1 MVPFDYAE
9 PETLEETLALLQE
22 YGDEAKLLAGGT
34 ALIVFLKKELAAPS
48 LLINLKRL
56 THLKEIQE
64 MGDGLR
70 IGPLATHREIE
81 RSAAVRR
88 RLPVLAETFHK
99 VATPRIRNMGTLGG
113 NLCHGDPNV
122 DPPSTLLAL
131 GTRVKL
137 VSTRGEREIPLEDF
151 FVDYYETVKEPD
163 ELLTEVMVSD
173 LPAAAVAAH
182 IKFLPKTQDDFATVG
197 IAAVVTLEENG
208 ATPLCRDIRL
218 ALNAV
223 ASRVTRAREAEGV
236 LRGKAL
242 TPEALKAAAEAAAR
256 EVDPIHDVRGSS
268 AYKREMV
275 KVMVQR
281 VIRQALEKRQAA

>member
-281 VIRQALEKRQAA
+281 VIRQALEKRQPA